1 MVSGR
6 RKRDDVRGVH
16 VGWGLLGVLL
26 SGSSS
31 VLGLPAGRLGSE
43 LRERDAAVSDRWV
56 RPRRRDGD
64 GGGMLWGRMWSAAS
78 PLEAWQRP
86 LISAQ

>member
-6 RKRDDVRGVH
+6 RKRDDVRGVS

-43 LRERDAAVSDRWV
+43 LRKRDAAVSDRWV
-56 RPRRRDGD
+56 
-64 GGGMLWGRMWSAAS
+64 
-78 PLEAWQRP
+78 
-86 LISAQ
+86 